1 MIINVYALID
11 DYWCVCVDLMI
22 IDVDALVIIDM
33 YALVG
38 DLICMRWLIIIG
50 VYALVDDY

>member
-33 YALVG
+33 YALV
-38 DLICMRWLIIIG
+38 
-50 VYALVDDY
+50 DDY